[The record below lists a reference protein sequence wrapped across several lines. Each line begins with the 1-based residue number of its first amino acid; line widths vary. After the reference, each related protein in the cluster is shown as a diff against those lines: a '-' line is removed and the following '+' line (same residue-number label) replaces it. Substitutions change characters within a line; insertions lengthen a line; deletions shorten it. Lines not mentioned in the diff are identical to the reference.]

1 MTINQTS
8 LLLDQ
13 TAWDLVLDINGNI
26 ALGSSPYS
34 IAQDVASATRTFLG
48 ECWYNTNLG
57 IPYWQQILGEMP
69 PMSYIKQ
76 QIIEQSLTIPNVVSS
91 QVTFQSFE
99 NRQLSG
105 QIQVIDTDGAIN
117 NLAFGISIHFFS
129 SLIFLSLFFCISLNS
144 SLNLSMFFRYR

>member
-117 NLAFGISIHFFS
+117 NVAFGG
-129 SLIFLSLFFCISLNS
+129 
-144 SLNLSMFFRYR
+144 